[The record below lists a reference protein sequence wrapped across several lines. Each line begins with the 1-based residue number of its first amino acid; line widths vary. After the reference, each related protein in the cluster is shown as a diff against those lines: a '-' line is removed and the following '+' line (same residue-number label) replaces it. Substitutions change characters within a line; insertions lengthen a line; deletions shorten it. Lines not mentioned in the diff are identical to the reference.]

1 MRHARRRSAFTLIEL
16 LVVIAI
22 IAILIGLLLPAVQ
35 KVREAAARMS
45 CSNNLKQIGL
55 AFHNYHGAHEHLPG
69 NLRPVATGTVRCR
82 WTTYLL
88 SYFEQDNIYK
98 GYNQNVNWS
107 DPANIPYT
115 SIRLKVMSCPSTPNT
130 DRLDSDPGINAST
143 FNGIVASGD
152 YSGIYGIDPRL
163 VALNLGAVTGNGILD
178 KTQKVKFNDILDGL
192 SNTIHIT
199 ESAGKPSLYRRPA
212 RQQPARLH
220 QRRAGRR
227 LVPPASEIPCS
238 RLLGR
243 RHDLPRHLRG
253 ELHQR
258 PAGLDVPRPV
268 LRDRRHRVRVWL
280 PHRRRERASGRRL
293 GAVHPLVDRRA
304 DLRGPRHPQRQRDRE
319 PRLTRVREARRARGL
334 VSSGSSRSWRAGS
347 GKRRWHCGRTTR
359 RERAEKQ
366 SNTERG

>member
-55 AFHNYHGAHEHLPG
+55 AFHNYHGANEHLPG
-69 NLRPVATGTVRCR
+69 NLRPVSTGTVRCR

-98 GYNQNVNWS
+98 GYNQNVNWN

-115 SIRLKVMSCPSTPNT
+115 SIRLKVMSCPSTPNS

-152 YSGIYGIDPRL
+152 YSGIYGVDPRL

-199 ESAGKPSLYRRPA
+199 ESAGKPSLYR
-212 RQQPARLH
+212 
-220 QRRAGRR
+220 AGR
-227 LVPPASEIPCS
+227 LVSSPPGFTNGVQGGGWCRPASEIP
-238 RLLGR
+238 
-243 RHDLPRHLRG
+243 
-253 ELHQR
+253 
-258 PAGLDVPRPV
+258 VF
-268 LRDRRHRVRVWL
+268 
-280 PHRRRERASGRRL
+280 
-293 GAVHPLVDRRA
+293 
-304 DLRGPRHPQRQRDRE
+304 
-319 PRLTRVREARRARGL
+319 
-334 VSSGSSRSWRAGS
+334 SGSSADGTTFPGTCAVNCTNGQQVSTYPDPYYGTDGTGSVYGFHTGGVNALLGDGSVRFIRSSIDVRTFAALVTRNGS
-347 GKRRWHCGRTTR
+347 
-359 RERAEKQ
+359 EVV
-366 SNTERG
+366 NLD